1 MEDIFNS
8 FKEQFQ
14 DEELSIDDKINLIK
28 QNEMEIEFLIE
39 DTLDI
44 SNLFNND
51 SVTFNDSL
59 CQDIELFTDHL
70 NNKDEGLFTKLDN
83 TITFFGKKF
92 LENKLKTPTYN
103 LEMLNIQKNNITKFL
118 PHINKYVEKLEI
130 IQNTEKDIMWF
141 WKEIDEHLESV
152 YDMIYFNNKYLKF
165 FNYNEILLLVM
176 NFYKMFIS
184 PIMTCISPI
193 SSVIFLF
200 IMYKYYKINIPF
212 SEIIKLCKQMFMNQF
227 SSSSK
232 IKMFFSLSIWI
243 FFYIQSVYQSISI
256 SRQINK
262 ISNIFHE
269 KINIIYKLVNTSLEL
284 LDLQQ
289 EHFLELKFSDIKNSL
304 DRFMP
309 SLNKKL
315 YQSEPSVFTNK
326 GNIFS
331 TYYTLLDIKD
341 ELKPI
346 LLFISEIDYYISIC
360 LLYNKFS
367 DKNNKFSLP
376 TYTDKDKLNIELD
389 NCWHPYLENKPVLN
403 NIKLNKN
410 IIITGPNA
418 AGKSTFIKTILIN
431 VLLAQTISLSSSSN
445 MDFTIFKNIN
455 SYLHI
460 PDTKGKE
467 SLFEAEMNRS
477 LNYIKYLRT
486 HKQDK
491 SLIIMDEL
499 FSSTNNKEG
508 IEAAKIVCKEM
519 IKFKN
524 NLTLLTTHY
533 SELSILEKDT
543 KKIKNYKFLIKRDIN
558 NNIIFT
564 YKLKKGFSKDYIAL
578 ELFSKKM
585 EN

>member
-1 MEDIFNS
+1 MEGIFNS

-28 QNEMEIEFLIE
+28 QNEMEIEFLID

-51 SVTFNDSL
+51 RVTFNDSL

-83 TITFFGKKF
+83 SITFFGKKF

-103 LEMLNIQKNNITKFL
+103 LEMLNTQKNNITKFL
-118 PHINKYVEKLEI
+118 PHINIYIEKLEI

-165 FNYNEILLLVM
+165 FNYNEFLLLVM

-184 PIMTCISPI
+184 PIMTCISPV

-200 IMYKYYKINIPF
+200 IMYKYYKIDIPF
-212 SEIIKLCKQMFMNQF
+212 SEIIKLCKRMFMNQF

-243 FFYIQSVYQSISI
+243 FFYIQSVYQSINI

-289 EHFLELKFSDIKNSL
+289 EHFLELKFSDIKNNL
-304 DRFMP
+304 NRFLP
-309 SLNKKL
+309 SLNNKL

-331 TYYTLLDIKD
+331 TYYTLLDIKE
-341 ELKPI
+341 ELKPV

-360 LLYNKFS
+360 LLYNKFTG
-367 DKNNKFSLP
+367 KNNKFSLP
-376 TYTDKDKLNIELD
+376 NYTDENKLNIKLD
-389 NCWHPYLENKPVLN
+389 DCWHPYLDDKPVLN
-403 NIKLNKN
+403 DIKLNKN
-410 IIITGPNA
+410 LIITGPNA

-445 MDFTIFKNIN
+445 MDFTVFKNLN

-533 SELSILEKDT
+533 SELSTLEKDT
-543 KKIKNYKFLIKRDIN
+543 KKFKNYKFLIKRDKN
-558 NNIIFT
+558 DNIIFT

>member
-304 DRFMP
+304 DRFIP